1 MSAGKDVRCNIQ
13 GLFIIELFLQ
23 KGQQYRRLGRYIRAT
38 GEFGKRS
45 QQQLWTSPEPKHVPQ
60 TWRSSS
66 WFHIPRT
73 RLLQLQQLK
82 ALVESHLPSAG
93 QWTKTSGLMVHIYMC
108 VCDICMQRVPYIYIY
123 ILYYIYICS
132 QPPQD
137 LPRGASASNG

>member
-93 QWTKTSGLMVHIYMC
+93 QWTKTSGLMVHIYIYVC
-108 VCDICMQRVPYIYIY
+108 VIYVCKEYHIYIY
-123 ILYYIYICS
+123 IVLYIYMLT
-132 QPPQD
+132 PPQD